1 MTDCHPLAP
10 DRDGEKGRQEQAGTS
25 VETGA
30 GRGRE
35 PSGSVTV
42 RDIGSPYGSAD
53 SRQSYESLDFGESGE
68 ELI

>member
-1 MTDCHPLAP
+1 MTDCHPLTP
-10 DRDGEKGRQEQAGTS
+10 DRNSENGRQEQAGTKG
-25 VETGA
+25 ETAA

-35 PSGSVTV
+35 PSASVTV
-42 RDIGSPYGSAD
+42 SDIGSPYGSTD